1 MRSEVKVEPLQR
13 EIGKLIIADDS
24 LIIKLSVLCSIIH
37 SFDGSSLPV
46 PGTAALW
53 PGLDLMASQIICLK
67 AADLMGVSST

>member
-37 SFDGSSLPV
+37 SFDGSSQPV

-53 PGLDLMASQIICLK
+53 PGLDLEAS
-67 AADLMGVSST
+67 